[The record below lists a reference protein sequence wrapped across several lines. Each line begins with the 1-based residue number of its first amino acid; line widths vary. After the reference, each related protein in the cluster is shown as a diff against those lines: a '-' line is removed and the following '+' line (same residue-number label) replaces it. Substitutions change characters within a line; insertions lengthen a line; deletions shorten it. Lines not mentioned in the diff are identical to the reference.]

1 MSRKN
6 QLIPVIIDTDPG
18 IDDAMAI
25 HYASAHPDIELVGL
39 TTVFG
44 NVFVEQATRNAL
56 FLKEQTHDSFDVA
69 RGAGTPLEIVPN
81 PPSHYVH
88 GDEGLGN
95 RAAPQTSLSA
105 DSRDAVQYIYD
116 ICSARP
122 GEVVLC
128 PVGPLTNIARL
139 VREKPDI
146 VSLVKRVV
154 IMGGA
159 VWAEGNVTPH
169 AEANIWNDPHA
180 ADIVFSADWPIDL
193 IGLDV
198 TQKITCIQADFE
210 MLASH
215 SPEIGGFLAE
225 ISEFYINFYHSVQNR
240 YVCVMHD
247 PTALVAITDR
257 ELFRFK
263 KAPLSVTL
271 SGEKIGK
278 SYADDTCGRR
288 AIEVCVDADVD
299 AVRKRF
305 LDICSQADKI
315 RAGRIENR

>member
-1 MSRKN
+1 MSQN
-6 QLIPVIIDTDPG
+6 TAPIPVIIDTDPG

-56 FLKEQTHDSFDVA
+56 FLKEQTCDSFDVVH
-69 RGAGTPLEIVPN
+69 GADAPLEMPLN

-88 GDEGLGN
+88 GDEGLGDMP
-95 RAAPQTSLSA
+95 APKVSLPT
-105 DSRDAVQYIYD
+105 DSRDTSQYIYD

-159 VWAEGNVTPH
+159 VWADGNFTPH

-180 ADIVFSADWPIDL
+180 ADIVFSADWEIDL

-198 TQKITCIQADFE
+198 TQKITCTQADFD

-215 SPEIGGFLAE
+215 APEIGGFLAQ
-225 ISEFYINFYHSVQNR
+225 ISEFYIKFYHSVQNR

-247 PTALVAITDR
+247 PTALVAITNR
-257 ELFRFK
+257 TLFTFK

-271 SGEKIGK
+271 SGEKIGN
-278 SYADDTCGRR
+278 SHAASDSGRR
-288 AIEVCVDADVD
+288 AVNVCIDADVD

-305 LDICSQADKI
+305 LDICALADKI
-315 RAGRIENR
+315 RAERRA